1 MARKKKIRKNFSV
14 PSNSL
19 KTFSFTE
26 VVNSSQS
33 DEELYPIP
41 KTPSEWKKA
50 VSFFIENGNFNN
62 LEEFY
67 TYLYIRLNHPEASEF
82 LLSLG
87 SNLYSRYVDNSLD
100 DNGILRLWR
109 YMEKLNSYL
118 MYRNGYLTDPF
129 FINDSK
135 EFCRDKPFNEVTD
148 LVVALNQPSAGAAYK
163 SSSDELLFWNHVFG
177 ETETHEL
184 SETYDDYL
192 DKLTEYFY
200 CQNNQL
206 LTLPS
211 MVHPS
216 VYLDTLTASLE
227 TLNDV
232 NEDDD
237 VISISSPLPALS
249 VLSSSSSLPV
259 FSFCAVP
266 SSIVPVISAIVPVIS
281 PCSSDLSSAL
291 HLPGFLCFLLVQLI

>member
-1 MARKKKIRKNFSV
+1 
-14 PSNSL
+14 
-19 KTFSFTE
+19 
-26 VVNSSQS
+26 
-33 DEELYPIP
+33 
-41 KTPSEWKKA
+41 
-50 VSFFIENGNFNN
+50 
-62 LEEFY
+62 
-67 TYLYIRLNHPEASEF
+67 
-82 LLSLG
+82 
-87 SNLYSRYVDNSLD
+87 
-100 DNGILRLWR
+100 
-109 YMEKLNSYL
+109 

-135 EFCRDKPFNEVTD
+135 EFCRDNKVTD

-163 SSSDELLFWNHVFG
+163 SSSDELLFWNHLFG
-177 ETETHEL
+177 ETDTHEL

-227 TLNDV
+227 TPNDIY
-232 NEDDD
+232 EDDD

-259 FSFCAVP
+259 FSFCAFP

-281 PCSSDLSSAL
+281 AIVPVISASAL
-291 HLPGFLCFLLVQLI
+291 PSSRVPVFLVGSTHINDGLMMSAVPSHPVEDGEEVVNGFVVGSELQEHEQPPHPTPKVISPEDERPHVVDPSLVADFYLRSCAEPISSTIPG